1 LKNQNK
7 EKNKRWQHLQQSES
21 SVESLTFRS
30 RVLFTTSAMIRAVEN
45 DSQRQQIIPR
55 KLKRKQEKSEEE
67 VKTS

>member
-1 LKNQNK
+1 
-7 EKNKRWQHLQQSES
+7 
-21 SVESLTFRS
+21 
-30 RVLFTTSAMIRAVEN
+30 MIRAVEN